1 MKKKLIYILLSLF
14 AIGCVGTA
22 SAQHTVGVGGGL
34 GTAMARFY
42 PKVES
47 RWLWGVSNYTLSWRY
62 YSLPRFVGAVGL
74 DLEYL
79 QRGYS
84 YGYDYYSIMDENGQ
98 EQRIYSYYDRNINTI
113 MLPLV
118 WQPHA
123 YLAKNH
129 LRVYLEAAFTLS
141 YNFGGD
147 WKYSDSDAAGAYDWR
162 IERDNRF
169 NYGLAGGA
177 GFALLFGRYEFGV
190 RARYYFGYADI
201 LRNRNKYYDNATDGL
216 ENPFYLT
223 PLRSPIDNINVSVTL
238 AYRLSRDGF
247 TSWYYK
253 PKKISRTREFKFEQ
267 SKTK

>member
-1 MKKKLIYILLSLF
+1 MKKKLIYILFSLF

-42 PKVES
+42 PNVES

-267 SKTK
+267 SKAK